1 MVSTDNDDFFA
12 AGEGG
17 QAPPARHPHDHRSRL
32 PAATAATAAEA
43 TRAAEAALHHR
54 PRAFAAAA
62 PEAAAAVPAG
72 PRAHSVHLRYPIQ
85 LITSAMVNKVGLG
98 IKL

>member
-1 MVSTDNDDFFA
+1 MVSTDNVDFFP

-17 QAPPARHPHDHRSRL
+17 QAPPARHPHDHRARL
-32 PAATAATAAEA
+32 PAATAAAAAEA

-54 PRAFAAAA
+54 RRAAAAAA

-72 PRAHSVHLRYPIQ
+72 PRTHSVHLRYQIQ
-85 LITSAMVNKVGLG
+85 
-98 IKL
+98 